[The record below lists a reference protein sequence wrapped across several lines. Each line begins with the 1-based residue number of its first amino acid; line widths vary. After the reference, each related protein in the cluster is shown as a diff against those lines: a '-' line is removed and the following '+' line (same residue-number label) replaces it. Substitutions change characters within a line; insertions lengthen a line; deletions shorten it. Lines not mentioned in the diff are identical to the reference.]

1 MTHQAVRFAFRG
13 VIRYDVTN
21 LIRNTRM
28 LQRKEIGMKRGILAT
43 LLVAILIFAV
53 ACKPKT
59 DEKEY
64 IRAGVIKH
72 LAALNMLNMSAMD
85 VKVTQATI
93 NGNQAQAEVEIRS
106 KGGDPNAAPMQIGY
120 AMEKRGE
127 EWVVLKSTGMGS
139 GMQHPGPGEAPPAGS
154 APGAMPPGHP
164 NVTGG
169 SGQTPGTHPDFNA
182 IMNSAPNSSQPAQ
195 PPAPQSQTPPP
206 GYSKP

>member
-1 MTHQAVRFAFRG
+1 
-13 VIRYDVTN
+13 
-21 LIRNTRM
+21 M

-106 KGGDPNAAPMQIGY
+106 KGGDPTAAPMQIGY
-120 AMEKRGE
+120 AMEKRGQ

-169 SGQTPGTHPDFNA
+169 SGQTPGAHPDFNA